1 MGTGIMKQIPP
12 AVIGF
17 SLLFCGCTILGQ
29 PSVVSL
35 KRADLPKGSAPERL
49 RVDSVTAAAN
59 AGVNLTVATYNVGRF
74 GSTDLK
80 VIRQSLE
87 EEFERISGKQEP
99 NYSVTLIFTRY
110 VQAFSNS
117 HIALGAVVDYAVRG
131 EGRFLLKDRFYAA
144 RNKGMGITPFGM
156 VKDEFN
162 RRILDRIVADTLVV
176 VSGRLPRR
184 ESEATFNDLQSVLA
198 VLPERVY
205 GMGPVS
211 PVIHLD
217 PHPGIQIP
225 WKDLLDVPQID
236 WK

>member
-1 MGTGIMKQIPP
+1 MKQLPLAI
-12 AVIGF
+12 IGF
-17 SLLFCGCTILGQ
+17 SLLFGGCTFLGQ

-35 KRADLPKGSAPERL
+35 EKAGLQKGSVAARL
-49 RVDSVTAAAN
+49 SVDSVTAATD
-59 AGVNLTVATYNVGRF
+59 AGVNLTVATYDVGRF

-99 NYSVTLIFTRY
+99 NCSVTLIFTRY

-117 HIALGAVVDYAVRG
+117 HIALGAVVDYAVRS
-131 EGRFLLKDRFYAA
+131 ENKFLLKDRFYAA
-144 RNKGMGITPFGM
+144 RDKKGPGITPFGL

-162 RRILDRIVADTLVV
+162 RRVLDRIVADTLAV

-184 ESEATFNDLQSVLA
+184 ESEATFNNLQSVLA

-205 GMGPVS
+205 GLGPASV
-211 PVIHLD
+211 VIRVD
-217 PHPGIQIP
+217 PHPSIQIP
-225 WKDLLDVPQID
+225 WKNLLDVPQVD